1 MLLTSFILAFINL
14 NVAFKLI
21 SRIFLTGAAFLFD
34 KLLKIYTLIT
44 AALAISIIPSYITP
58 TIIAR
63 DSAFPSN
70 ASEISWKGNYFLV
83 GLCLPLSLIMPLFF
97 LHENF
102 VTTRESS
109 CYFHY
114 IEVSTHF
121 LFFLLIWIINGLN
134 FFVFCALSPPPLQI
148 FSRYFLL
155 LFCLFFLQL
164 SQYSFETSQF
174 EGNSFWAHNSV
185 IAFFCSWDFYRINLV
200 LKDKTVWHKLHTS
213 LQWIHGDWWWKFYS
227 DSLW

>member
-1 MLLTSFILAFINL
+1 MNNSILFIDGRGLTGVTGTNGRKGGRCVQYCPVILYDHNPKQNNSFLSFKLQFSCTSILYLLQIIFFQIYSAVFTSRESTLLLTSFILAFLNL

-44 AALAISIIPSYITP
+44 AALAISIIRSYITP

-83 GLCLPLSLIMPLFF
+83 GLCLPLSRIMPLFF

-121 LFFLLIWIINGLN
+121 LFFLLI
-134 FFVFCALSPPPLQI
+134 
-148 FSRYFLL
+148 
-155 LFCLFFLQL
+155 
-164 SQYSFETSQF
+164 
-174 EGNSFWAHNSV
+174 
-185 IAFFCSWDFYRINLV
+185 
-200 LKDKTVWHKLHTS
+200 
-213 LQWIHGDWWWKFYS
+213 
-227 DSLW
+227 